1 MLDAQ
6 VPGVLLVSS
15 SQKDKRYTAQKRRMR
30 LSGLSRT
37 IYLFEGDLENC
48 RKATTGA
55 DKSKTARTAEVDTFA
70 EVSLT
75 LSSGRELDAP
85 GRVCSAHQRN
95 VSACWPALALRNSV
109 VGDGIISR
117 CGDMG
122 EPRVRNT
129 FEMV

>member
-70 EVSLT
+70 EVSFPIEGAWRGGGLGRY
-75 LSSGRELDAP
+75 LSS
-85 GRVCSAHQRN
+85 
-95 VSACWPALALRNSV
+95 
-109 VGDGIISR
+109 
-117 CGDMG
+117 
-122 EPRVRNT
+122 
-129 FEMV
+129 